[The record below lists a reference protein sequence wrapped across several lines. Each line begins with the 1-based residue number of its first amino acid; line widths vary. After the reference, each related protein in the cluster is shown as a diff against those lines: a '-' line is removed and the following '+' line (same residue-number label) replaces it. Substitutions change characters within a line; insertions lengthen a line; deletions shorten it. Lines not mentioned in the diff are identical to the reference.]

1 MGPRGERGPDGEPG
15 PGGPK
20 GQKGEQSPPG
30 PGSKGSRGEKV
41 TTHRH
46 KHETINREKKT
57 AIISGTTLM
66 SNKAVTVNS
75 SLKVI

>member
-15 PGGPK
+15 PGGTK
-20 GQKGEQSPPG
+20 GQKGEPSPPG
-30 PGSKGSRGEKV
+30 PGSRGSRGEKV

-46 KHETINREKKT
+46 KHETKKT